1 MALAQRDGSHVHVF
15 ELHACV
21 CYLTCT
27 VLVKEKGSML
37 NFVMFLLCVPVVL
50 NVVQLLGRVGANPKI
65 VGPEERPFVMF
76 PLATNYTVKT
86 KEENGSGRL
95 SFQTHFSCLARAVNL
110 STIDQEIFIVKIF

>member
-1 MALAQRDGSHVHVF
+1 MYTFLSYMLA
-15 ELHACV
+15 
-21 CYLTCT
+21 CYLICT
-27 VLVKEKGSML
+27 VLVKEKESML

-95 SFQTHFSCLARAVNL
+95 SFQTHFSRLARAVNP
-110 STIDQEIFIVKIF
+110 STVDQEIFIVKIF